1 MRCKISRR
9 DFMKGAAVVAASGL
23 LVGCGGEASAPSAGS
38 GGSSNSGS
46 SSGSSS
52 SSDSTSGSGSSSGSS
67 SGTEEGPHIVW
78 TYKKKSDGTI
88 YLNGYDA
95 TAEIVP
101 NGNVTIPAKYDGFV
115 VSELRYPLF
124 YENNDIEQVTIPE
137 TVTIIGSQAF
147 QRCKNLLSVTLTEGL
162 KEIGDSAFRSCGL
175 ERLTLPESLTKV
187 GDSAFAS
194 NVALETVV
202 IKG

>member
-23 LVGCGGEASAPSAGS
+23 LAGCGGEAPAPSAGS

-52 SSDSTSGSGSSSGSS
+52 SSDSTSGSGSSSG
-67 SGTEEGPHIVW
+67 TEEGPHIVW
-78 TYKKKSDGTI
+78 IYKKKSDGTI

-101 NGNVTIPAKYDGFV
+101 KGNVTIPAKYDGFV

-137 TVTIIGSQAF
+137 TVTIIVRRHFSDA
-147 QRCKNLLSVTLTEGL
+147 RICSV
-162 KEIGDSAFRSCGL
+162 SR
-175 ERLTLPESLTKV
+175 
-187 GDSAFAS
+187 
-194 NVALETVV
+194 
-202 IKG
+202 

>member
-23 LVGCGGEASAPSAGS
+23 LVGCGGEAPAPSAGS

-52 SSDSTSGSGSSSGSS
+52 SSDSTSGSGSSSSSS

-95 TAEIVP
+95 TAEI
-101 NGNVTIPAKYDGFV
+101 D
-115 VSELRYPLF
+115 L
-124 YENNDIEQVTIPE
+124 
-137 TVTIIGSQAF
+137 
-147 QRCKNLLSVTLTEGL
+147 
-162 KEIGDSAFRSCGL
+162 
-175 ERLTLPESLTKV
+175 
-187 GDSAFAS
+187 
-194 NVALETVV
+194 
-202 IKG
+202 

>member
-78 TYKKKSDGTI
+78 TYKKR
-88 YLNGYDA
+88 A
-95 TAEIVP
+95 M
-101 NGNVTIPAKYDGFV
+101 
-115 VSELRYPLF
+115 
-124 YENNDIEQVTIPE
+124 
-137 TVTIIGSQAF
+137 
-147 QRCKNLLSVTLTEGL
+147 
-162 KEIGDSAFRSCGL
+162 
-175 ERLTLPESLTKV
+175 ERFT
-187 GDSAFAS
+187 
-194 NVALETVV
+194 
-202 IKG
+202 